1 MNFDELSRTKISE
14 QISKNFDCDHYNIET
29 PWLGASLQEWLCV
42 NDRLYFIE
50 KSLSG
55 FLMENFDI

>member
-29 PWLGASLQEWLCV
+29 P
-42 NDRLYFIE
+42 
-50 KSLSG
+50 
-55 FLMENFDI
+55 